1 MSYLYKYSL
10 RNISKQ
16 KAVSIINLTGLVLGI
31 STFLFIVLWIKS
43 ELSYDRFWDGSD
55 RMYRVALTKKANG
68 STVLQTAMNFPG
80 VGRVLENE
88 LPEIE
93 VATMVGKDVITVY
106 TPERSC
112 QDINFFYVDSCFF
125 RTFPRPFVSENSN
138 IFADIHGAIISK
150 SMARKLF
157 GEEKPLNRRFKLNE
171 GWEFFVCAVFDD
183 FPENS
188 HMKTDMLVQWKAL
201 FYYMRNFDYE
211 KGVLNDS
218 HLGEIKASD
227 PYSQGEWSPLYSY
240 TYMKLKPGSSISGV
254 ESKYKKVI
262 APCIKHI
269 QNAGED
275 VDFAFQPVNDI
286 HRYSKL
292 NDEISVNG
300 SDFRIKAFGV
310 IGLLIIIISW
320 FNYINLSVATQLKQI
335 PKVKVKQIIG
345 ASKWHLFMQQF
356 SETFIIHAAAG
367 VISLALLFFLFVKG
381 IDVAGLNI
389 YTLKYGWV
397 LAICVVIVLTGTL
410 LSSLYPFFK
419 IAGLQSVT
427 ERKAVRTG
435 PLQSLSRHSLV
446 ILQFGVAILL
456 IICTGTVFKQIWFM
470 QKQDLGTKLDQVV
483 VSYAPLTQI
492 KKPSLETKL
501 KAFRNELMRTPG
513 VVSFTTAETVPG
525 KNFKRTSNNV
535 HLDNGQ
541 ENKYL
546 FSLAHIDHNYFDFFS
561 IKMLAG
567 SGFVPEADYD
577 SKKVIVNATACKRLG
592 ISDYNSAINR
602 LININDESCQ
612 IVGVVDDYHHLSLKD
627 EVQPAIFFNSLHWYF
642 DIGYYCIKVHPAG
655 AGATIS
661 KIQNIWKSLYPE
673 EQYNYSFL
681 DDSFNALYKEDKR
694 FGSTYLFFSIIA
706 IFIAAMGL
714 FALARLAAE
723 NRIKEIGIRKVNGAR
738 TVEVMTMLNGNF
750 IRWVVVAF
758 VMACPVAWYA
768 MHNWLQNFAYKTEL
782 SWWVFALAGIAALL
796 ISIATVSWQSWRAA
810 TRNPVESLRSGQ

>member
-1 MSYLYKYSL
+1 MPYLYKYSL
-10 RNISKQ
+10 RKISKQ

-43 ELSYDRFWDGSD
+43 ELSFDRFWDGND

-68 STVLQTAMNFPG
+68 SPVLQTAMNFPG

-112 QDINFFYVDSCFF
+112 PDINFFYVDSSFF
-125 RTFPRPFVSENSN
+125 RVFPRPLVSENSN
-138 IFADIHGAIISK
+138 IFADIRGAVISK
-150 SMARKLF
+150 SMATRLF
-157 GEEKPLNRRFKLNE
+157 GDENPLNRKFKLNE

-188 HMKTDMLVQWKAL
+188 HIKTDMLVQWKAL
-201 FYYMRNFDYE
+201 FYYMGNFDYE
-211 KGVLNDS
+211 RGVLNDS
-218 HLGEIKASD
+218 HIGEIRASD
-227 PYSQGEWSPLYSY
+227 PYSQGEWTPLYSY
-240 TYMKLKPGSSISGV
+240 TYLKLRSGSSIATV

-262 APCIKHI
+262 TPCIKHI

-275 VDFAFQPVNDI
+275 VDFAFQPVSDI

-320 FNYINLSVATQLKQI
+320 FNYINLSIATQLKQVVKI
-335 PKVKVKQIIG
+335 KVKQIIG
-345 ASKWHLFMQQF
+345 AGKWHLFIQQF
-356 SETFIIHAAAG
+356 SETFIIHAVAG
-367 VISLALLFFLFVKG
+367 VISLLVLFLLFSKG
-381 IDVAGLNI
+381 IGMAGLNI
-389 YTLKYGWV
+389 YGVNYGWV
-397 LAICVVIVLTGTL
+397 LAICVAIVLIGTL
-410 LSSLYPFFK
+410 LSSLYPFYK
-419 IAGLQSVT
+419 IAGLRSITV
-427 ERKAVRTG
+427 RKAVRTG
-435 PLQSLSRHSLV
+435 PLHSLSRHSLV
-446 ILQFGVAILL
+446 IMQFGVAILL
-456 IICTGTVFKQIWFM
+456 IICTCTVFKQIWFM
-470 QKQDLGTKLDQVV
+470 QKQDLGAKLDQVM

-525 KNFKRTSNNV
+525 KNFRRTSNNV

-546 FSLAHIDHNYFDFFS
+546 FSLAHVDHNYFDFFS
-561 IKMLAG
+561 VKMLAG
-567 SGFVPEADYD
+567 SNFIPESDYN
-577 SKKVIVNATACKRLG
+577 SNKVVMNLTACKRLG
-592 ISDYNSAINR
+592 IKDYNSAINR
-602 LININDESCQ
+602 VVYIDNRPCQ
-612 IVGVVDDYHHLSLKD
+612 VIGVVDDYHHLSLKD
-627 EVQPAIFFNSLHWYF
+627 EVQPAIFLNSLHWYF
-642 DIGYYCIKVHPAG
+642 DIGYYCVKVHPASLD
-655 AGATIS
+655 ATIGKVNS
-661 KIQNIWKSLYPE
+661 IWKNIYPE

-681 DDSFNALYKEDKR
+681 DDTFNALYKEDKR
-694 FGSTYLFFSIIA
+694 FGSTYLFFSVIA

-738 TVEVMTMLNGNF
+738 TAEVMAMLNGNF

-758 VMACPVAWYA
+758 VIACPVAWYV
-768 MHNWLQNFAYKTEL
+768 MHNWLQNFAYKTEM

-810 TRNPVESLRSGQ
+810 TRNPVESLMYE